1 MDKYQKPIKQ
11 ALDKHFFDQLTLSET
26 EAARFASN
34 IKKKPA
40 ERSSKRIA
48 FIIPALAV
56 GFVLLFSF
64 LLFKPFVEDKNSVS
78 TTIQEHAAEEFGHS
92 VFIPEIEGYSINF
105 AAISH
110 PLNKEA
116 VDLTIDYGTNTGK
129 WDPPFASKTNRERW
143 EKEQSAE
150 LLYGPYQGKRA
161 FSLQYRPNHLFF
173 EGDNVK
179 ERELNG
185 ISMQYEHIQRDSE
198 LVMVS
203 FKSNEGTYFID
214 FLINENFTL
223 ADSEKVLDDIT
234 KQFNKISP

>member
-1 MDKYQKPIKQ
+1 MDKYQKPIKK
-11 ALDKHFFDQLTLSET
+11 ALDKHFFDQLTLSEK
-26 EAARFASN
+26 EAAHFASN

-40 ERSSKRIA
+40 EKPSKRIA
-48 FIIPALAV
+48 VIIPALAV

-78 TTIQEHAAEEFGHS
+78 TTIQEQATEEFGHP

-105 AAISH
+105 AAISY

-116 VDLTIDYGTNTGK
+116 VDLTINYGTNTGN
-129 WDPPFASKTNRERW
+129 WDPPFASEMNRERW
-143 EKEQSAE
+143 EKEQSAD

-185 ISMQYEHIQRDSE
+185 ISMQYEHIQRDNE

-214 FLINENFTL
+214 FLISENFTL

-234 KQFNKISP
+234 KQFNKVSR

>member
-1 MDKYQKPIKQ
+1 MDQYQKQIKQ

-26 EAARFASN
+26 EAAHFASS
-34 IKKKPA
+34 IKKKP
-40 ERSSKRIA
+40 EEKPSKRIA
-48 FIIPALAV
+48 FIFPALAV

-64 LLFKPFVEDKNSVS
+64 LLVKPFVEDINNVS
-78 TTIQEHAAEEFGHS
+78 ANIQEQATEEFGHS

-105 AAISH
+105 AAISY

-129 WDPPFASKTNRERW
+129 WDQPFANETNRERW
-143 EKEQSAE
+143 EKEQSAD

-185 ISMQYEHIQRDSE
+185 ISMQYEHIQRDNE

-203 FKSNEGTYFID
+203 FKLNEGTYFID

-234 KQFNKISP
+234 KQVNKISR